1 MTIVNLHPGLCGGRN
16 SRRALLAV
24 VAAALAFAYPAGA
37 QEPDA
42 LSSSEVAFGE
52 EIDVR
57 VVNIEVVV
65 EDGEGERVRDLR
77 RDDFRVFVDG
87 EEVDVEYFTEV
98 AQGRASDDNGETPP
112 AVGEGGAVATN
123 FVLFVDDDHSLA
135 AFRRPVL
142 RGFSDSL
149 AELPVQDQVAVVVQS
164 RNRLELLS
172 PFTRDREATRTALAE
187 LDRGERFGGVLKSPR
202 FHQLLPGGESMRVE
216 GISVRKVAGSAG
228 GRRRGR
234 RVAGGL
240 APSRGNWDV
249 RRDGPGSGG
258 EGGFERAD
266 AGAGADGNA
275 ADRLSAAG
283 IRLAEMNPQSLADE
297 AMGSILERDLTL
309 SVNAVVSAMRALEQP
324 EGRRVLLLLAGRW
337 PAGAFRPGGRGSE
350 LRTDLHLLD
359 ALIDTANLLGY
370 TVYPMDQQ
378 GGSGGWLWANMRY
391 VARGTGGR
399 AFMAGSNVRA
409 LEIVNADTSDY
420 YWLGFVP
427 GYLRDDRAHDVRIE
441 VREPRLRVRSRRGYL
456 DLSRRGEA
464 DMEALRELLFPAEAK
479 PGGGPLLVEVGAAES
494 VKRSRMNVPI
504 TVYLPVGRFPAL
516 PYDGQFVQDLEVR
529 FAAVDRVGRRTGAP
543 VQHLRLGGASLPA
556 ADDVVLYRTSLSLRR
571 LSHDVVVTVHD
582 PLSRETASAR
592 MRVAPEEVEPNP

>member
-1 MTIVNLHPGLCGGRN
+1 MLVLGFGWP
-16 SRRALLAV
+16 
-24 VAAALAFAYPAGA
+24 AAAQQPAA
-37 QEPDA
+37 PQAE
-42 LSSSEVAFGE
+42 LLFGE

-57 VVNIEVVV
+57 VVNLEVVV
-65 EDGEGERVRDLR
+65 ENRAGERVTGLDS
-77 RDDFRVFVDG
+77 DDFRLLVDG
-87 EEVDVEYFTEV
+87 DEVDIEYFTEV
-98 AQGRASDDNGETPP
+98 RGKRAVASGGSGSPPSIGEGET
-112 AVGEGGAVATN
+112 VATN
-123 FVLFVDDDHSLA
+123 YVLFVDDDHSQVTL
-135 AFRRPVL
+135 RRPVL
-142 RGFSDSL
+142 LGFRDRL
-149 AELPVQDQVAVVVQS
+149 AELPAADQVAVVVQS
-164 RNRLELLS
+164 GRQLEILS
-172 PFTRDREATRTALAE
+172 PFTTDREATRRALGE
-187 LDRGERFGGVLKSPR
+187 LDKGGRFGGFLR
-202 FHQLLPGGESMRVE
+202 TQRRLRLADDR
-216 GISVRKVAGSAG
+216 GS
-228 GRRRGR
+228 
-234 RVAGGL
+234 
-240 APSRGNWDV
+240 
-249 RRDGPGSGG
+249 PGSGG
-258 EGGFERAD
+258 
-266 AGAGADGNA
+266 A
-275 ADRLSAAG
+275 ATSREVVSAASIRGAIDSEELAQAESYAGEGSLDPEARWPGRGVATFAPLGPQG
-283 IRLAEMNPQSLADE
+283 IRTFGLGGWVPPDMQF
-297 AMGSILERDLTL
+297 RDMQF
-309 SVNAVVSAMRALEQP
+309 SVDAVVSTMRALDPP
-324 EGRRVLLLLAGRW
+324 EGRKVFLLLAGSW
-337 PAGAFRPGGRGSE
+337 PSGDLGLASIGKS
-350 LRTDLHLLD
+350 TDLHLLD

>member
-1 MTIVNLHPGLCGGRN
+1 MLVLGFGWP
-16 SRRALLAV
+16 
-24 VAAALAFAYPAGA
+24 AAAQQTGVSRADL
-37 QEPDA
+37 
-42 LSSSEVAFGE
+42 LFGE

-57 VVNIEVVV
+57 VINLEVVV
-65 EDGEGERVRDLR
+65 ENRAGERVTGLDS
-77 RDDFRVFVDG
+77 DDFRLLVDG
-87 EEVDVEYFTEV
+87 DEVAIEYFTEV
-98 AQGRASDDNGETPP
+98 RDKRAVAIGGSGSPPSIGEGET
-112 AVGEGGAVATN
+112 VATN
-123 FVLFVDDDHSLA
+123 YVLFVDDDHSQVTL
-135 AFRRPVL
+135 RRPVL
-142 RGFSDSL
+142 IGFRDRL
-149 AELPVQDQVAVVVQS
+149 AALPAGDQVAVVVQS
-164 RNRLELLS
+164 GRQLEILS
-172 PFTRDREATRTALAE
+172 PFTTDREATRRALAE
-187 LDRGERFGGVLKSPR
+187 LDKGGRFGGFLRTQRRLRLADDRGS
-202 FHQLLPGGESMRVE
+202 LGSGG
-216 GISVRKVAGSAG
+216 A
-228 GRRRGR
+228 
-234 RVAGGL
+234 
-240 APSRGNWDV
+240 APSREVVSATSIRGAINSEELAQAD
-249 RRDGPGSGG
+249 SYAG
-258 EGGFERAD
+258 EGSLDPEVRWPASGVATFAPL
-266 AGAGADGNA
+266 GPQ
-275 ADRLSAAG
+275 G
-283 IRLAEMNPQSLADE
+283 IRTFGLGGWVPPDMQF
-297 AMGSILERDLTL
+297 RDMQF
-309 SVNAVVSAMRALEQP
+309 SVDAVVSTMRALDPP
-324 EGRRVLLLLAGRW
+324 EGRKVFLLLAGSW
-337 PAGAFRPGGRGSE
+337 PSGDLGLASIGKS
-350 LRTDLHLLD
+350 TDLHLLD

-409 LEIVNADTSDY
+409 LEIVNADTSHY

-479 PGGGPLLVEVGAAES
+479 PGGGRLLVDVGAAES
-494 VKRSRMNVPI
+494 VRRSRMNVPI

>member
-350 LRTDLHLLD
+350 LRTDLDLLD
-359 ALIDTANLLGY
+359 GLIDTANLLGY
-370 TVYPMDQQ
+370 TVYPLDQQ
-378 GGSGGWLWANMRY
+378 ASAPSMTWWQNLRY
-391 VARGTGGR
+391 MARDTGGM
-399 AFMAGSNVRA
+399 AFMAGSSLDA
-409 LEIVNADTSDY
+409 LARVSEDTSDY

-427 GYLRDDRAHDVRIE
+427 EYRRDDRVHDIDVE
-441 VREPRLRVRSRRGYL
+441 VLRPGLEIRARRGFV
-456 DLSRRGEA
+456 DLSRNAEA
-464 DMEALRELLFPAEAK
+464 DMEAQRALLFPRQGAPAAAV
-479 PGGGPLLVEVGAAES
+479 LTARVGTPR
-494 VKRSRMNVPI
+494 KLSRRRMAVPI
-504 TVYLPVGRFPAL
+504 DIEVPLGVFPAL
-516 PYDGQFVQDLEVR
+516 PYGNEYVQRLEVR
-529 FAAVDRVGRRTGAP
+529 FATIDDAGWRAEQPAIPLEVRSPSAP
-543 VQHLRLGGASLPA
+543 RPDSVFDYYAEITMRHLPH
-556 ADDVVLYRTSLSLRR
+556 T
-571 LSHDVVVTVHD
+571 VVVMVHD
-582 PLSRETASAR
+582 PVSRQTASAR
-592 MRVAPEEVEPNP
+592 LEVEP